1 MYRCNKA
8 FDKNVKECMWI
19 LCQNCY
25 DIRLEELEKK
35 EESQRKKTKQDKK
48 KKSCPTS
55 SRGSGRNGVI
65 DCCPRHEV
73 DIRSLELDENFSWV
87 TKKHI
92 EKLEKNYTDM
102 DGNPGK
108 NLIDFFIPE
117 VCHDCEGRIPMI
129 DGLSVK
135 KSNQLCENELKS
147 KNLI

>member
-1 MYRCNKA
+1 
-8 FDKNVKECMWI
+8 
-19 LCQNCY
+19 
-25 DIRLEELEKK
+25 
-35 EESQRKKTKQDKK
+35 
-48 KKSCPTS
+48 
-55 SRGSGRNGVI
+55 
-65 DCCPRHEV
+65 
-73 DIRSLELDENFSWV
+73 
-87 TKKHI
+87 
-92 EKLEKNYTDM
+92 M